1 MMRDVLLPSFAIVAL
16 AFVITICIKGL
27 HDGIKAN
34 EKLYEAYKTKCD
46 TLGGIT
52 ATSFDGRVICVK
64 ELK

>member
-1 MMRDVLLPSFAIVAL
+1 MMRDLTTPLCIIAVSFIA
-16 AFVITICIKGL
+16 TI
-27 HDGIKAN
+27 GIRFFYDSYKAN